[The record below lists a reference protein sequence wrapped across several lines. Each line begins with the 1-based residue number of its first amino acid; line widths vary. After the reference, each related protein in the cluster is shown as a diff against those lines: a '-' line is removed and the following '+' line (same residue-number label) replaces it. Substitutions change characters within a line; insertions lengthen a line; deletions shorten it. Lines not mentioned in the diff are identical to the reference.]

1 MPVTVKNYAGN
12 ICKDNPRLFNIL
24 QVSFLKEKADFLKK
38 DIPFPTKEK
47 KIKAREKQPIA
58 ASIGIYSLFINGF
71 LLTVLFVCFFV
82 CLFIKF
88 SFSRKH

>member
-12 ICKDNPRLFNIL
+12 ICKDNPRLFNTL

-47 KIKAREKQPIA
+47 KIK
-58 ASIGIYSLFINGF
+58 F
-71 LLTVLFVCFFV
+71 
-82 CLFIKF
+82 
-88 SFSRKH
+88 

>member
-38 DIPFPTKEK
+38 GHTFLYKRKEN
-47 KIKAREKQPIA
+47 Q
-58 ASIGIYSLFINGF
+58 
-71 LLTVLFVCFFV
+71 VLNEM
-82 CLFIKF
+82 LIT
-88 SFSRKH
+88 

>member
-24 QVSFLKEKADFLKK
+24 QVSFLKEKVDFLKK

-47 KIKAREKQPIA
+47 KIKLNEMLI
-58 ASIGIYSLFINGF
+58 
-71 LLTVLFVCFFV
+71 T
-82 CLFIKF
+82 
-88 SFSRKH
+88 

>member
-1 MPVTVKNYAGN
+1 MPVTVKKYAGN

-47 KIKAREKQPIA
+47 KIK
-58 ASIGIYSLFINGF
+58 F
-71 LLTVLFVCFFV
+71 
-82 CLFIKF
+82 
-88 SFSRKH
+88 

>member
-38 DIPFPTKEK
+38 NNNINALYEKIPAHDLGINKHKNAITKK
-47 KIKAREKQPIA
+47 K
-58 ASIGIYSLFINGF
+58 
-71 LLTVLFVCFFV
+71 
-82 CLFIKF
+82 
-88 SFSRKH
+88 